1 MRADRRGARR
11 AVLVAVL
18 ALVASSCA
26 GASRASSPP
35 TTTALPP
42 PVSPTSLVGTV
53 PADEGDATSTPLA
66 IVATDDDFADALTA
80 SAAAASRGAPVLL
93 TGRYDL
99 TAATDAALR
108 RTRPEEIFVVGGE
121 SAVSDTVVDRLGAIA
136 PGRVAR
142 VAGQDRFDTAARLAE
157 RLYPGHVSTVYVA
170 SGEAFAD
177 ALAAGP
183 VAGRAGAPILL
194 VAPDHVPSTT
204 ADAVRRMQPDEIRIL
219 GGSAAV
225 SDDVAAELG
234 GLAPRVTR
242 LGGQDRYA
250 TAVELSK
257 SSYPKGAK
265 IAYLATGRDYPDAL
279 VGGPLAAADDA
290 PLLLVEPS
298 CVPPVVSDELL
309 RLGRPRVV
317 LLGSSGVLSQR
328 LALGAVCASALP
340 TPSPPTTPP
349 PPPPSPPP
357 RTLPPVTARG
367 LARGAQ
373 IGLGQIETYGFSAHI
388 GADLIDA
395 NDNKLCSPTPDCT
408 YWGLQNIYGD
418 GRPEL
423 GGIPIEIR
431 GVHMARLELY
441 PDLVG
446 NKWDTND
453 NWDPNLTVGG
463 LHLWDPDGRPV
474 FNLRL
479 PNKANG
485 AVRYFGRVVEQG
497 IPVAD
502 GRVRTQVFQVVPKDT
517 TAGAFNISMSRS
529 GLWTGGWLWPGLYE
543 LFFFDDATG
552 HAIQTRGVLDMASP
566 ITIDVSEPCF
576 GFATCTVLS

>member
-1 MRADRRGARR
+1 MRATGRGVRR
-11 AVLVAVL
+11 AVLVVGL

-26 GASRASSPP
+26 VASRASSPP
-35 TTTALPP
+35 STTALPA
-42 PVSPTSLVGTV
+42 PVSPTSLVGAARV
-53 PADEGDATSTPLA
+53 DDDETATTPLA
-66 IVATDDDFADALTA
+66 IVATDDDFADALAA
-80 SAAAASRGAPVLL
+80 SAAASSRGAPVLL
-93 TGRYDL
+93 TGRDTL
-99 TAATDAALR
+99 TATTDAALR
-108 RTRPEEIFVVGGE
+108 RARPEEIVVVGGP
-121 SAVSDTVVDRLGAIA
+121 SAVSDAVVARLAVIA

-142 VAGQDRFDTAARLAE
+142 LAGQDRFDTAARLAE
-157 RLYPGHVSTVYVA
+157 RLFPAHVSTIYVA
-170 SGEAFAD
+170 SGQAFAD
-177 ALAAGP
+177 AMAAGP

-194 VAPDHVPSTT
+194 VTPGGLPTTT
-204 ADAVRRMQPDEIRIL
+204 ADALRRMQPDEIRIL
-219 GGSAAV
+219 GGPAAV
-225 SDDVAAELG
+225 GADVAAELG
-234 GLAPRVTR
+234 RLAPLVTR
-242 LGGQDRYA
+242 LGGQDRFE

-257 SSYPKGAK
+257 MSYPKGAK

-298 CVPPVVSDELL
+298 CVPPAVSDELL

-317 LLGSSGVLSQR
+317 LLGSDGVLSER

-340 TPSPPTTPP
+340 TPSPPTTLPP
-349 PPPPSPPP
+349 PPPPPPP

-373 IGLGQIETYGFSAHI
+373 IGLGPIETYGFSAHI
-388 GADLIDA
+388 GADLLDA

-408 YWGLQNIYGD
+408 YWGLQNIYAD

-441 PDLVG
+441 PDLVED
-446 NKWDTND
+446 KWDTND
-453 NWDPNLTVGG
+453 NWDPNLAVGG

-479 PNKANG
+479 PHKSNG
-485 AVRYFGRVVEQG
+485 AVRYFGRAVERG

-502 GRVRTQVFQVVPKDT
+502 GRVRTQVFQVVPKNA
-517 TAGAFNISMSRS
+517 TAGAFNISTSRS

-552 HAIQTRGVLDMASP
+552 HAIQVRGVLDMASP
-566 ITIDVSEPCF
+566 ITIDVAEPCF